1 MGCET
6 FIPRGSMY
14 LFLDQITCR
23 NEGSARPVLDGVSFF
38 VRSGEVVAVVANP
51 ALAGSTLLRF
61 IARSSA
67 SDGVLIGTDGSEGG
81 GEDAPGVRNDWRLN
95 SADDGVP
102 PRWETETW
110 RGVSIRRYAVPNPA
124 SDDLPDLVLVEDLVE
139 QPGFADADARRGFVR
154 DLRAQHPKPSQR
166 TILYATRDTD
176 DALAV
181 ADHVAVL
188 QSGRLAQFG
197 TPAEVYRTP
206 ATEFVAQC
214 FGRPTINLFP
224 AILEKDGQ
232 ALNLRNQSVPLGGR
246 IAEEFCRDVT
256 GGIRPHQVRLLR
268 EGGGLRG
275 RVVSVVPAS
284 EADGGAA
291 GAKLVEVEVEGFR
304 LRALDPSAA
313 DEGSSETWA
322 TGDKVVVRIRPEHYV
337 VFDDRGVRLDQ
348 VPPRSR

>member
-1 MGCET
+1 
-6 FIPRGSMY
+6 MY

-23 NEGSARPVLDGVSFF
+23 NEGSARPILDGVSFF

-51 ALAGSTLLRF
+51 ALAAPTLLRF
-61 IARSSA
+61 IARSGA
-67 SDGVLIGTDGSEGG
+67 SDGVLIGTDGSEGNG
-81 GEDAPGVRNDWRLN
+81 NDAPGSRSGWRV
-95 SADDGVP
+95 SAPGDQVP
-102 PRWETETW
+102 PRWGTEIW
-110 RGVSIRRYAVPNPA
+110 RGVSLRRYAAPNPE
-124 SDDLPDLVLVEDLVE
+124 SDDPPDLVLVEDLAE
-139 QPGFADADARRGFVR
+139 QPGFADAAARRRFVR
-154 DLRAQHPKPSQR
+154 DLHARHPEPSRR

-176 DALAV
+176 DALVV
-181 ADHVAVL
+181 ADRVAVL
-188 QSGRLAQFG
+188 QSGRLVQFG
-197 TPAEVYRTP
+197 TPEEVYRTP

-256 GGIRPHQVRLLR
+256 GGIRPHQVQLLR

-275 RVVSVVPAS
+275 RVASVVPAG

-291 GAKLVEVEVEGFR
+291 GAALVDVEVEGFR
-304 LRALDPSAA
+304 LRALVPAA
-313 DEGSSETWA
+313 DDDGSSKTWA
-322 TGDKVVVRIRPEHYV
+322 TGDSVVVRIRPEHYV

-348 VPPRSR
+348 VPLRSR